1 MSSNG
6 AGDLRIAVSG
16 KSGCGNSTV
25 SRIVADSLGLRLVN
39 YTFHSIAEERNIPF
53 EEVCRRAEED
63 SSWDRYLDRRQVELA
78 LEQPCVL
85 GSRLAVWL
93 LHNATLKVYLTA
105 SIEERARRIQER
117 EGGEF
122 DEVFQKTLDRDR
134 KDRERYMRLYN
145 IDNNEFGFVD
155 LIINT
160 EHHNQHQVADLI
172 IAELGAPRT

>member
-1 MSSNG
+1 MSSKGNG
-6 AGDLRIAVSG
+6 ELRIAVSG

-25 SRIVADSLGLRLVN
+25 SRIVAESLGLRLVN
-39 YTFHSIAEERNIPF
+39 YTFHSIADERGIPF
-53 EEVCRRAEED
+53 EEVCRLAEED
-63 SSWDRYLDRRQVELA
+63 SSWDRHLDRRQIELA
-78 LEQPCVL
+78 MEQPCVL

-93 LHNATLKVYLTA
+93 LHSATLKVYLTA

-117 EGGEF
+117 EGGAL
-122 DEVFQKTLDRDR
+122 DEVLQKTLDRDR

-160 EHHNQHQVADLI
+160 EHHNQDEVANLI
-172 IAELGAPRT
+172 IAEVSDTNV